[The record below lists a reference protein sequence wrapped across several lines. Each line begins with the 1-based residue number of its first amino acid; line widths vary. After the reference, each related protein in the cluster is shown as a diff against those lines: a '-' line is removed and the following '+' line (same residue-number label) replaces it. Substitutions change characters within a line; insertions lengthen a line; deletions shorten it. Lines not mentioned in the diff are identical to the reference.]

1 MWVMSIPLR
10 GWLRQRLNTANSAA
24 QPYDFSK
31 ELDSF
36 NIGDVETPIF
46 HDIPDDLERLD
57 IKYPLIPPFAF
68 ASIKWNVASNSL
80 VYSVIEPSLEQRD
93 REIYDEIE
101 ETLSDM
107 LDVKLSQLK
116 SKDDLFNY
124 LKENVR
130 DIIIKKGI
138 VLRKG
143 EITRIMYYVFR
154 NFVGLN
160 EIEPLIHDSFIEDI
174 GCDGVHV
181 PLFVLH
187 KKFGSIKTD
196 VYFKNIGSLS
206 SFVVKLAERCGRYI
220 SYAEPLLD
228 GSLPDGSRV
237 QATYSKDVTTNGPT
251 FSIRKFSSTPFSI
264 VDMINYGTGSIDLF
278 AYLWYLIEHQKNF
291 LICGTTAAGK
301 TSLLNS
307 LVCFIPPQEKIVS
320 IEDTRELHLLHENW
334 IPSVTRQSFGAG
346 KEKYGEVTMF
356 DLLKSSFR
364 QNPDYVI
371 VGEVRGVEASVLF
384 QGMASGHA
392 SLSTMHAGSVD
403 EIIQRLTT
411 PPISLSAGLINAL
424 DVVIFVQHAGR
435 FGINARRIRET
446 DEVSNVDVTNLKADS
461 IKTFSWQP
469 STDDFKSQHSLL
481 VEKLSIDYGIP
492 TKKITDEIRNRS
504 MILFWLYKNNIH
516 RYDDVALYISK
527 YYMDKDKVLSM
538 ISEKTYH
545 TEHGIFTNKAYKDL
559 KDKTLFS
566 SRSIVADMTYDGS
579 DTTDDRDN
587 DSDKT
592 NNTGAK
598 TPQANNN
605 GVSPDTKADSKN
617 PPRLPSFKI

>member
-1 MWVMSIPLR
+1 MVSIPLR
-10 GWLRQRLNTANSAA
+10 GWLRQKLSKAHSEA

-31 ELDSF
+31 ELNSF
-36 NIGDVETPIF
+36 NISTVDTPIF
-46 HDIPDDLERLD
+46 HDIPDDLSTLN
-57 IKYPLIPPFAF
+57 INYPLIPPFAF

-80 VYSVIEPSLEQRD
+80 IYSVIEPTLEQRD
-93 REIYDEIE
+93 REIYAEIE

-107 LDVKLSQLK
+107 LDVKLGQLK
-116 SKDDLFNY
+116 SKEDLFNY

-130 DIIIKKGI
+130 AIIVKKGI

-143 EITRIMYYVFR
+143 EITRIMYYIFR

-160 EIEPLIHDSFIEDI
+160 EIEPVLHDSFIEDI
-174 GCDGVHV
+174 GCDGVSV
-181 PLFVLH
+181 PIFVLH

-196 VYFKNIGSLS
+196 IYFKNMSSLS

-228 GSLPDGSRV
+228 GSLPDGSRI

-251 FSIRKFSSTPFSI
+251 FSIRKFSSSPFSI
-264 VDMINYGTGSIDLF
+264 IDMINYGTGSIDLF
-278 AYLWYLIEHQKNF
+278 AYLWYLVEHQKNF

-307 LVCFIPPQEKIVS
+307 LVSFIPPQEKIVS

-446 DEVSNVDVTNLKADS
+446 DEISNVDVTNLKADS
-461 IKTFSWQP
+461 IKTFFWQP
-469 STDDFKSQHSLL
+469 STDDFKAQHSLL
-481 VEKLSIDYGIP
+481 VEKLSIDYGISI
-492 TKKITDEIRNRS
+492 KKITDEMRNRS
-504 MILFWLYKNNIH
+504 MVLFWLYKNNIH
-516 RYDDVALYISK
+516 QYDDVAIHLSN
-527 YYMDKDKVLSM
+527 YYMDKDKILSM

-545 TEHGIFTNKAYKDL
+545 TKQGIFTNKAYKDL

-566 SRSIVADMTYDGS
+566 SKSLSVNAMSSRSTSVDVSADIAPKT
-579 DTTDDRDN
+579 DTVMSEYAIDI
-587 DSDKT
+587 
-592 NNTGAK
+592 
-598 TPQANNN
+598 PHV
-605 GVSPDTKADSKN
+605 VSPDTKKD
-617 PPRLPSFKI
+617 

>member
-1 MWVMSIPLR
+1 MR
-10 GWLRQRLNTANSAA
+10 GWLRQKLNKAHSSA

-36 NIGDVETPIF
+36 NIGGSESQIF
-46 HDIPDDLERLD
+46 HDIPSDLEKID

-68 ASIKWNVASNSL
+68 ASIKWNPSSNSL
-80 VYSVIEPSLEQRD
+80 VYSVIEPALEQRD

-101 ETLSDM
+101 ETLSNM
-107 LDVKLSQLK
+107 LDIRLTQLK

-130 DIIIKKGI
+130 DILIKKGI
-138 VLRKG
+138 ILRKG

-174 GCDGVHV
+174 GCDGVTV

-187 KKFGSIKTD
+187 KKFGSIKTA
-196 VYFKNIGSLS
+196 VYFKNMKSLS

-237 QATYSKDVTTNGPT
+237 QATYSKDVTTKGPT

-264 VDMINYGTGSIDLF
+264 IDMINYGTGSIDLF
-278 AYLWYLIEHQKNF
+278 AYIWYLVEHQKNF

-384 QGMASGHA
+384 QGMASGHS

-446 DEVSNVDVTNLKADS
+446 DEISNVDVTNLKADS

-469 STDDFKSQHSLL
+469 STDDFKSKHSLL
-481 VEKLSIDYGIP
+481 IEKLSIDYGISI
-492 TKKITDEIRNRS
+492 KKITDEIRNRS
-504 MILFWLYKNNIH
+504 MVLFWLYKNNIH
-516 RYDDVALYISK
+516 KYDDVALYISK
-527 YYMDKDKVLSM
+527 YYADKNKVLSM

-545 TEHGIFTNKAYKDL
+545 TAQGIFTNKAYKEL

-566 SRSIVADMTYDGS
+566 SKPTGGGVMSDSQASSANTETSGVENAIVKSI
-579 DTTDDRDN
+579 
-587 DSDKT
+587 DSNKNKDS
-592 NNTGAK
+592 
-598 TPQANNN
+598 
-605 GVSPDTKADSKN
+605 VSPDTKTVSKKS
-617 PPRLPSFKI
+617 PKIPSFKI